1 MLACYI
7 AAEAT
12 GYWRSAPRSP
22 LSGTNPGVG
31 EGGGGGLIQSENM
44 VGNEEIPDTDSATG
58 SLWKG

>member
-1 MLACYI
+1 MLAYYI

-12 GYWRSAPRSP
+12 GYWLSAPRSP
-22 LSGTNPGVG
+22 LSVTNQGVG
-31 EGGGGGLIQSENM
+31 VGGGLIQHKNM